1 MSKPI
6 ITFFCLFFFTATVQ
20 AVIKPPESYLLKQ
33 KLIQYYNSG
42 RYHYE
47 FNQAIA
53 DAKKC
58 LEQQIHSG
66 HTGKKPSLV
75 LDIDDTALSLY
86 YYGRVLGFGAISSKE
101 FESIIE
107 TTNQPAIPATLN
119 LYGFAKKHGL
129 FVFFISGRHESWRA
143 ATIRNLQAAGYKNWD
158 GLYLRPDNYS
168 YPSAIPF
175 KFGTRKLLRSEG
187 YKIIG
192 SIGDQLSD
200 LAGDDDI
207 QCKFK
212 LPNPYYFIAGQTEH
226 FPLVEHVEL
235 E

>member
-1 MSKPI
+1 MNKSI
-6 ITFFCLFFFTATVQ
+6 VTFFCLIFFTATVQ
-20 AVIKPPESYLLKQ
+20 AIIKPPESYLLKQ

-53 DAKKC
+53 NAKKC
-58 LEQQIHSG
+58 LEQQIHNG
-66 HTGKKPSLV
+66 HNGKKPSLV

-86 YYGRVLGFGAISSKE
+86 YYQRVLGFGAITSEE
-101 FESIIE
+101 FASIME
-107 TTNQPAIPATLN
+107 KTNQPAIPATLN
-119 LYGFAKKHGL
+119 LYNFAKKHGL

-143 ATIRNLQAAGYKNWD
+143 ATVRSLQAAGYKNWD
-158 GLYLRPDNYS
+158 GLYLRPDSYS

-175 KFGTRKLLRSEG
+175 KFGTRKLLLSEG

-192 SIGDQLSD
+192 NVGDQLSD

-212 LPNPYYFIAGQTEH
+212 LPNPYYFIAGQSEH
-226 FPLVEHVEL
+226 FPLAEHVEL